1 MVFRNAWPLAIALM
15 TSLLLA
21 WAPARA
27 GSSVLIWPIDPVID
41 SDAKAGALWLENRG
55 ADAVTLQ
62 IRIYAWGQNGK
73 DDTFKAQNA
82 VVASPPFASIPPGE
96 RQLVRL
102 TRIEPPRPGTEESY
116 RLLIDEIPADA
127 QGDNASDAQ
136 SAGITFQMR
145 YSVPL
150 FVYGDHLWLKEDPRK
165 KRLAAE
171 QGVPRLTWRAVRE
184 GDRYFLEITNQG
196 VVHARLTEVSIG
208 VPGQQPYMVDGLL
221 GYVLAGGTMRWPV
234 PQPVAP
240 KAVMRA
246 TVNGTG
252 EPGVIPSAN

>member
-1 MVFRNAWPLAIALM
+1 MFLRNAWPVATALM
-15 TSLLLA
+15 TLLLLLC
-21 WAPARA
+21 APARA
-27 GSSVLIWPIDPVID
+27 ASSVLIWPIDPVIE
-41 SDAKAGALWLENRG
+41 SDTKAGALWLENRG

-73 DDTFKAQNA
+73 DDTFKEQSV

-102 TRIEPPRPGTEESY
+102 TRVEPAKVGAEDAY
-116 RLLIDEIPADA
+116 RLLIDEIPANA
-127 QGDNASDAQ
+127 QDNASDAQ

-150 FVYGDHLWLKEDPRK
+150 FVYGEHLWLKEDPRK
-165 KRLAAE
+165 KRVTAE
-171 QGVPRLTWRAVRE
+171 QGVPKLAWRSVHE
-184 GDRYFLEITNQG
+184 DGHNWLEVTNQG
-196 VVHARLTEVSIG
+196 SVHARLTEVSIG

-221 GYVLAGGTMRWPV
+221 GYVLAGSTMRWPV

-240 KAVMRA
+240 RSVMRA

-252 EPGVIPSAN
+252 QPGVIPSAN